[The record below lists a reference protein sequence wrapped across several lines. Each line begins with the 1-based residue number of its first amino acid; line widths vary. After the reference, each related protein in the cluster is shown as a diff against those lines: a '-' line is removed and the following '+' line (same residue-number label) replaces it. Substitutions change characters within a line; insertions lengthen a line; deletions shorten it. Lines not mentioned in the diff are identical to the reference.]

1 MASNPV
7 KVAFEEM
14 TGMNPDGL
22 FLTKMAGILLI
33 LDVFNTEKYRDL
45 AVRCLKEIEA
55 DPDSY
60 SHEIR
65 ERASYQLGLFA
76 LENRAVPA

>member
-1 MASNPV
+1 MIPNPV
-7 KVAFEEM
+7 EVAFEKM
-14 TGMNPDGL
+14 TGLKPEGL

-33 LDVFNTEKYRDL
+33 LDIFNQERYRAL
-45 AVRCLKEIEA
+45 LLRCLREIEA

-60 SHEIR
+60 SNEVR

-76 LENRAVPA
+76 LENRAVST